1 MDYRLLL
8 DRRDPGSPVTGPA
21 RNGVGAAEVVPIEIR
36 LHLEMAP
43 RRLLWNQLVAL
54 PAIRHV
60 TGGARNADQPRERG
74 HHARQA
80 GGRPAFQ
87 KLDVLEDRFSG
98 FALAALDAFPDAVQE
113 LFLPRG
119 VDRSGSRGG
128 SRRSLRR
135 GTLRGKSRG
144 E

>member
-43 RRLLWNQLVAL
+43 RRLLRNQLVAL
-54 PAIRHV
+54 PVIRHV
-60 TGGARNADQPRERG
+60 TGGARDADQPRKRG

-80 GGRPAFQ
+80 GGRLAFQ
-87 KLDVLEDRFSG
+87 KLDVLEDRGSG
-98 FALAALDAFPDAVQE
+98 LALAALDAFPDAVQE

-119 VDRSGSRGG
+119 VVDRSGSRGG
-128 SRRSLRR
+128 SRRSLCG
-135 GTLRGKSRG
+135 GT
-144 E
+144 

>member
-54 PAIRHV
+54 PVIRHMA
-60 TGGARNADQPRERG
+60 GGARDADQTGEGG

-80 GGRPAFQ
+80 GGRLAFQ

-98 FALAALDAFPDAVQE
+98 LALAALDAFPDAVQE

-119 VDRSGSRGG
+119 VVDRSERRGG
-128 SRRSLRR
+128 GR
-135 GTLRGKSRG
+135 GGRGG
-144 E
+144 GA